1 MGCGNSNEDTS
12 EPKKQ
17 KVGSASVFV
26 NEGTDFSAPP
36 EFVSICFFIRNYLH
50 FL

>member
-17 KVGSASVFV
+17 KVGSASKERKS
-26 NEGTDFSAPP
+26 NTS
-36 EFVSICFFIRNYLH
+36 
-50 FL
+50 